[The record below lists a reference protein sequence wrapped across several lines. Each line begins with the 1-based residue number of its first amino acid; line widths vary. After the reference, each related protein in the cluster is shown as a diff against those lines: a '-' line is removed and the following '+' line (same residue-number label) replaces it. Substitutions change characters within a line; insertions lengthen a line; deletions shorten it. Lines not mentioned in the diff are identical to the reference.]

1 MRGYESLKEQML
13 NLKNWAVIGV
23 TAKKDRYGYKIWKI
37 LGEHGYNVY
46 GVSPNYDEIEGVKI
60 YHSIGDIPDKIDVV
74 DMVVAPKISLNVLDE
89 IKEKDIELVFF
100 QPGSY
105 DEEVLKKADEL
116 GLSYIIE
123 DCIYAT
129 LKAMEN

>member
-23 TAKKDRYGYKIWKI
+23 TSKKDRYGYKIWKT
-37 LGEHGYNVY
+37 LKEHGYNAY
-46 GVSPNYDEIEGVKI
+46 GVSPNYDEIEGEKI
-60 YHSIGDIPDKIDVV
+60 YHSIEDITETIDVV
-74 DMVVAPKISLNVLDE
+74 DMVVAPRISIDVLDE
-89 IKEKDIELVFF
+89 IKNKGVEFVFF

-105 DEEVLKKADEL
+105 NEEVLKKADEL
-116 GLSYIIE
+116 GLSYIVE